1 MCIESEDDENV
12 SIRAPVRGA
21 TCAGAGGLTGA
32 AFRSAPPC
40 GERRGR
46 PRQYADTDL
55 VSIRPRPK
63 RQTKH
68 KEKPRLREPFS

>member
-40 GERRGR
+40 GER
-46 PRQYADTDL
+46 L
-55 VSIRPRPK
+55 PRPK